1 MIQVLKA
8 KTHAEDEA
16 MSGGLVHQK
25 QRYPEVNGV
34 GPELVAANLKPL
46 GTVSVVGEGLSGQ
59 SCLVGL
65 RFSSLRH

>member
-1 MIQVLKA
+1 MPKN
-8 KTHAEDEA
+8 EA

-34 GPELVAANLKPL
+34 GPKLVAANLKPL
-46 GTVSVVGEGLSGQ
+46 GTVGVVGKGLSGQ

-65 RFSSLRH
+65 RFSSLRP